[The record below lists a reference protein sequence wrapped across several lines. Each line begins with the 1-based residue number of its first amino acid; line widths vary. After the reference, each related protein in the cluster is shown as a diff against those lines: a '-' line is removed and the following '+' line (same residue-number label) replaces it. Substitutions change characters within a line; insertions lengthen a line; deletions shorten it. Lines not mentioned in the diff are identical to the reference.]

1 MGLFKELKKLE
12 TDDYQNRKG
21 AYPKNG
27 IPDSIRVNKKGSN
40 IIVSIEFKNTSGD
53 QAKKWFKSNFEI
65 SQDEIINI
73 NTEQT
78 GDYWDDWVTLEVT
91 YKGDE

>member
-1 MGLFKELKKLE
+1 MGLLEDLKQLE
-12 TDDYQNRKG
+12 TVDYQNRNG
-21 AYPKNG
+21 SYPKSG
-27 IPDSIRVNKKGSN
+27 IPDSIRVNKRGGN

-53 QAKKWFKSNFEI
+53 QAKKWFKRNLEI
-65 SQDEIINI
+65 SQDKILNI

-91 YKGDE
+91 YKGGE